1 MISIKL
7 QTNFIEITLRHECSL
22 LNLLHIFKRPF
33 PKSTYRRLLLI
44 IQNNIS
50 FLFKHD
56 THNCRKT
63 RLITKEIGLYYMA
76 GIKDKINKITAID
89 QRNKKRIFFIKW
101 NKIQHMLTFIH
112 KIFIPNKFY
121 T

>member
-1 MISIKL
+1 M
-7 QTNFIEITLRHECSL
+7 
-22 LNLLHIFKRPF
+22 
-33 PKSTYRRLLLI
+33 
-44 IQNNIS
+44 
-50 FLFKHD
+50 
-56 THNCRKT
+56 
-63 RLITKEIGLYYMA
+63 ITKEIGLYYMA